1 MEKENIKTI
10 SIEDFKDSSHV
21 IHYVDDDFAIIDSLE
36 GISDSNTA
44 ARLECF
50 LIVVCVEG
58 CIQLDINYK
67 TYQLQTGDLFLGLP
81 NTVIGNAMLSP
92 KHKLGLVGFSTRFLQ
107 RIVKI
112 EKNSWDTAAHIY
124 KNPVAHVNEE
134 SGEGIFEYYR
144 SLIMAK
150 VDDEPHSYQKQV
162 MQHLFSA
169 LLCEMIGHLNKEI
182 AQSNEAGQSRENI
195 KQSDYILRKFAEM
208 LSKDNGMHRS
218 VSYFADALC
227 YSPKH
232 FSKAIKQ
239 ACGRTPLE
247 LINESAITHIKYRL
261 KHSDR
266 SIKEIADE
274 FNFPNQSFFGKY
286 VKAYVGMSPVSYR
299 NSEAE

>member
-10 SIEDFKDSSHV
+10 SIEDFKDSSQ

-112 EKNSWDTAAHIY
+112 EKNTWDTAC
-124 KNPVAHVNEE
+124 
-134 SGEGIFEYYR
+134 
-144 SLIMAK
+144 
-150 VDDEPHSYQKQV
+150 
-162 MQHLFSA
+162 
-169 LLCEMIGHLNKEI
+169 LL
-182 AQSNEAGQSRENI
+182 
-195 KQSDYILRKFAEM
+195 YT
-208 LSKDNGMHRS
+208 
-218 VSYFADALC
+218 
-227 YSPKH
+227 SP
-232 FSKAIKQ
+232 SP
-239 ACGRTPLE
+239 R
-247 LINESAITHIKYRL
+247 
-261 KHSDR
+261 DR
-266 SIKEIADE
+266 
-274 FNFPNQSFFGKY
+274 G
-286 VKAYVGMSPVSYR
+286 
-299 NSEAE
+299 